1 MDLSYLLWLQ
11 ELRTGMGG
19 ALDGLF
25 EQISYFVISPYIFA
39 LMGVMCWCVSA
50 KGGAWMMMNVSV
62 ADFVNN
68 AVKLTA
74 CVYRPW
80 VRDPR
85 IVPAGDAITT
95 ATGYSFP
102 SGHSTL
108 ATAEFGSL
116 AVWQRRRKWAVVLCC
131 IAVALVLF
139 SRNYLGVHTPQD
151 VAVGCGLCCLI
162 IFFNSRVWRW
172 LEGGAN
178 RDWIAVGTALAA
190 GALAMVYFVV
200 KPYPLDYT
208 EAGVLLVDPVK
219 MQPDAFGGVG
229 RMWGFWLGFTL
240 HRHFLPEEVGGAL
253 PVRVVRA
260 VVGAAGLLAVNA
272 VRHPLTAVLGTLAGA
287 LAGYFLVF
295 FYIMFLYPLIFH
307 TVENALERKTKA

>member
-25 EQISYFVISPYIFA
+25 EQISYFVISPYMFA
-39 LMGVMCWCVSA
+39 LLGVVCWCVSA
-50 KGGAWMMMNVSV
+50 KGGAWMLMNVTV

-68 AVKLTA
+68 VVKLTA
-74 CVYRPW
+74 CIYRPW

-95 ATGYSFP
+95 ATGYSVP

-116 AVWQRRRKWAVVLCC
+116 AVWQRRRKWVVALCC

-151 VAVGCGLCCLI
+151 VVVGCGLCSVV
-162 IFFNSRVWRW
+162 IFCNSRVWRW

-178 RDWIAVGTALAA
+178 RDWIAVGVALGA
-190 GALAMVYFVV
+190 GVIAMVYIVL
-200 KPYPLDYT
+200 KPYPMDYT
-208 EAGVLLVDPVK
+208 AAGTLLVDPVK
-219 MQPDAFGGVG
+219 MQPDAFAGVG
-229 RMWGFWLGFTL
+229 RMWGFWLGFSL
-240 HRHFLPEEVGGAL
+240 HRHFLPEEVEGSL
-253 PVRVVRA
+253 PVRAVRA
-260 VVGAAGLLAVNA
+260 VVGVAGLLGINLLN
-272 VRHPLTAVLGTLAGA
+272 HPLKAAVGA
-287 LAGYFLVF
+287 LAGPLVWNFLLF
-295 FYIMFLYPLIFH
+295 FYILFLYPLIFNA
-307 TVENALERKTKA
+307 VERRLKSNVK

>member
-1 MDLSYLLWLQ
+1 MDISYLLWLQ

-25 EQISYFVISPYIFA
+25 EQISYFVISPYMFA
-39 LMGVMCWCVSA
+39 LLGVVYWCVSA
-50 KGGAWMMMNVSV
+50 KGGAWMLMNVSV
-62 ADFVNN
+62 GDFVTNT
-68 AVKLTA
+68 VKLTA

-116 AVWQRRRKWAVVLCC
+116 AVWQRRRKWVVALCVV
-131 IAVALVLF
+131 AVALVLF

-151 VAVGCGLCCLI
+151 VVVGCGLCCLVL
-162 IFFNSRVWRW
+162 FFNSRVWQW
-172 LEGGAN
+172 LEGGVN
-178 RDWIAVGTALAA
+178 RDWIAVGVALAA
-190 GALAMVYFVV
+190 GALAMVYFVA

-208 EAGVLLVDPVK
+208 EAGTLLVDPVR
-219 MQPDAFGGVG
+219 MQPDAFGAVG
-229 RMWGFWLGFTL
+229 RMWGFWLGFAL
-240 HRHFLPEEVGGAL
+240 HRHFLPQKVEGTL
-253 PVRVVRA
+253 PVRAVRS
-260 VVGAAGLLAVNA
+260 VVGVAGLLALDFVKNPLYAA
-272 VRHPLTAVLGTLAGA
+272 VGSLAGA
-287 LAGYFLVF
+287 LSWWFMVF
-295 FYIMFLYPLIFH
+295 FYLLFLYPLVFH
-307 TVENALERKTKA
+307 AVETALVRKTSA